1 MSDGGDAD
9 DGAKPRSEPADESRL
24 SEAQRRTLIKAGGI
38 GLLVAFPV
46 LIFALALSLAG
57 VISAIVYSLLFVVG
71 MTAVPLFVLLL
82 RDATPDLVA
91 TLLVALG
98 SLAAGEAWLVQH
110 DGEWRIH
117 AGRTVDGESQVW
129 LAEAWRPVADTTHQT
144 RLAWQPFGILW
155 SKETVGETRAPAR
168 AKTVADGGGWTVG
181 MHDWLSAGLMRIGDI
196 AMLSDIEEVTARK
209 ASGSGGSTA
218 RGALIGSIVGL
229 ILGIMTGYVAVFL

>member
-9 DGAKPRSEPADESRL
+9 DGEKLRSEPADESRL
-24 SEAQRRTLIKAGGI
+24 SESQRRTLIKAGGI

-46 LIFALALSLAG
+46 VIFALALSLAG
-57 VISAIVYSLLFVVG
+57 VISAIVYSLLFMIG
-71 MTAVPLFVLLL
+71 MTAVPLCVLLL

-129 LAEAWRPVADTTHQT
+129 LAEAWRPIADTTHQT

-155 SKETVGETRAPAR
+155 SKETVGETPAPTRAE
-168 AKTVADGGGWTVG
+168 TVADGGGWTVG